1 MANPL
6 LDVDNISIQFGGL
19 KAVDSFSLQ
28 LQQGELAGLIGPN
41 GAGKTTVFNLL
52 TGVYQPTS
60 GSIRLAGQSLAGRK
74 PFEIS
79 RLGIARTFQ
88 NIRLFKDLSVLDNI
102 MLGQNHRTQYGLF
115 QTIMLGKKFQE
126 EESAMRAE
134 AIELLQIFKL
144 DHKMDHESG
153 SLPYGEQRKLE
164 ILRALATKPKLLF
177 LDEPAAGM
185 NNSETAGLM
194 EVVATLRQK
203 FNLTILLIE
212 HDMKFVMNICEK
224 IHVLDHGVKIAE
236 GNPSHI
242 QNHPEVIKAYLGTD
256 EELHV

>member
-1 MANPL
+1 MANLL
-6 LDVDNISIQFGGL
+6 LDVDKISIQFGGL
-19 KAVDSFSLQ
+19 KAVDGFSLQ
-28 LQQGELAGLIGPN
+28 LHKGELAGLIGPN

-60 GSIRLAGQSLAGRK
+60 GSIRLAGTTLNGLK
-74 PFEIS
+74 PFEIA
-79 RLGIARTFQ
+79 RMGIARTFQ
-88 NIRLFKDLSVLDNI
+88 NIRLFKELSVIDNI
-102 MLGQNHRTQYGLF
+102 LLGQNHRTHYGLF
-115 QTIMLGKKFQE
+115 QTIMLGQQFQAE
-126 EESAMRAE
+126 EANMRAE
-134 AIELLQIFKL
+134 ALELLQIFKL
-144 DHKMDHESG
+144 DHKMDHEAG

-194 EVVATLRQK
+194 EVVATLREK

-224 IHVLDHGVKIAE
+224 IHVLDHGIKIAE
-236 GNPSHI
+236 GNPKHI

-256 EELHV
+256 EEMH